1 MKKLALAFLLLAAPL
16 APAAIINV
24 EFKFTPFTGDPATE
38 DHVTSVAGKAQIYL
52 NNVPYGVEQE
62 VKDEQVPVLL
72 EGHEVSPA
80 VWLPISSAG
89 SLVRKGKNKFRIEF
103 TPNDLT
109 KTYRAHLRWD
119 SVTDQVNDDFAGNSG
134 KTSNQSDAGMDDRP
148 NTKGKVVLEHE
159 FTADFALDLPWHHY
173 PSVTAVTDDDKNK
186 IVALLKK
193 RAAWFQPN
201 FAGVYKAIEDNES
214 LKADDVRKAHCLE
227 EAYKAGVRV
236 PGPAAADL
244 EFAITGGP
252 EVIVSRKGSSL
263 FGVDE
268 KSLAAIKDENA
279 QMCAGMVLA
288 TVYPQRMSFV
298 RKPDGTW
305 EAVE

>member
-1 MKKLALAFLLLAAPL
+1 MKTLAFALLLLAAPL

-24 EFKFTPFTGDPATE
+24 EFKFTPFNGNPATA

-52 NNVPYGVEQE
+52 NNIPYGVEQE
-62 VKDEQVPVLL
+62 LKDEQVMVLF
-72 EGHEVSPA
+72 EDHEVTPA

-89 SLVRKGKNKFRIEF
+89 SLVRRGKNKFRIEF

-109 KTYRAHLRWD
+109 KTYRAQLHWD
-119 SVTDQVNDDFAGNSG
+119 SVTDQVTDDFAGNSG
-134 KTSNQSDAGMDDRP
+134 KTTNQTDVGVDDRP
-148 NTKGKVVLEHE
+148 DAKGKVVLEHE

-173 PSVTAVTDDDKNK
+173 PAVTAVNDDDKTK
-186 IVALLKK
+186 IGALLKK
-193 RAAWFQPN
+193 RAEWFQPN
-201 FAGVYKAIEDNES
+201 FVGVYKAIEDNES

-236 PGPAAADL
+236 PVPAAAALD
-244 EFAITGGP
+244 FAITGGP
-252 EVIVSRKGSSL
+252 EVIVSRKGASL
-263 FGVDE
+263 FGLDE
-268 KSLAAIKDENA
+268 KSLAAVKDEDA

-288 TVYPQRMSFV
+288 TVYPQRMGFV

-305 EAVE
+305 EAVD